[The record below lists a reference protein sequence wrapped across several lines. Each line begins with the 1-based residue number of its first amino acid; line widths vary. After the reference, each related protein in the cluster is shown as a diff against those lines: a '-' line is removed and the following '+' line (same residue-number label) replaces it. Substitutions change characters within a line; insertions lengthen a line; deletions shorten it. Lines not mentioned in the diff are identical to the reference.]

1 MNENAQKRG
10 RVRSEKGKKRKKTG
24 CDLRDSN
31 PAKGNENGKGRK
43 ETMRYYL
50 AIDIGASS
58 GRHILAHLENGKM
71 ITEEIYRF
79 QNGPEELTG
88 YDGKPHLTW
97 THERLFTEIL
107 NGLKKAKEIGKIP
120 YSVGIDTWGVDYAL
134 LDENDEVIGG
144 TYCYRDGRTEETIPA
159 VHEILPFE
167 ELFAKTGIAF
177 ATFNTVYQLF
187 DDKKTGRMDEA
198 KSMLMLPN
206 YFHFR
211 LTGVKKQEYCL
222 ATTTGM
228 VNAETHT
235 WDEEIIE
242 KLGYKKELFGE
253 LSQPGTVVGEFTD
266 EVAAI
271 VGYKAKVI
279 LPATHDTAS
288 AVLAA
293 PLDKQTPYIS
303 SGTWSLL
310 GVEQNK
316 AQTSESA
323 RKAGYSN
330 EGGVDGLVR
339 LQINIMGLWMIQQ
352 VRHELGDKYGFAEL
366 ADMARENPIDDF
378 INVNDQKFLAPE
390 SMIDAINETVG
401 RKLSVG
407 EMAYVI
413 YNNLARYYDRS
424 LKALEEVTGE
434 QYETLNI
441 IGGGS
446 KNMLLNELTM
456 QYTGKKVIT
465 GPTEGTAIGNLMMQ
479 MVGGGDIRD
488 VGEGRRIVKNS
499 FDITEL

>member
-1 MNENAQKRG
+1 
-10 RVRSEKGKKRKKTG
+10 
-24 CDLRDSN
+24 
-31 PAKGNENGKGRK
+31 
-43 ETMRYYL
+43 MRYYL

-58 GRHILAHLENGKM
+58 GRHIVAHLENGKM

-79 QNGPEELTG
+79 QNGPEDLTA
-88 YDGKPHLTW
+88 YDGKTHLMW
-97 THERLFTEIL
+97 THERLFNEIL
-107 NGLKKAKEIGKIP
+107 NGLKKAKELGKIP

-134 LDENDEVIGG
+134 LDENDQAIGG
-144 TYCYRDGRTEETIPA
+144 TYCYRDSRTETTIPA

-167 ELFAKTGIAF
+167 TLFAKTGIAF
-177 ATFNTVYQLF
+177 ASFNTVYQLL
-187 DDKKTGRMDEA
+187 DDKKTGRMAKA
-198 KSMLMLPN
+198 KSLLMLPD

-211 LTGVKKQEYCL
+211 LTGVKKQEYCN

-228 VNAETHT
+228 VNSITHT

-253 LSQPGTVVGEFTD
+253 LAQPGTVVGEFTD

-279 LPATHDTAS
+279 LPATHDTAR

-293 PLDKQTPYIS
+293 PLQEQTPYIS
-303 SGTWSLL
+303 SGPWSLL

-316 AQTSESA
+316 AHTSEAA

-330 EGGVDGLVR
+330 EGSVNEQFRV
-339 LQINIMGLWMIQQ
+339 QINIMGLWMIQQ
-352 VRHELGDKYGFAEL
+352 VRHELDDKYSFAEL
-366 ADMARENPIDDF
+366 ADMARVNPIDDY
-378 INVNDQKFLAPE
+378 INVNDQKFLAPD

-407 EMAYVI
+407 EMAYAI
-413 YNNLARYYDRS
+413 YNNLARYYDQS

-434 QYETLNI
+434 KYATLNI

-456 QYTGKKVIT
+456 EYTGKKIIT

-479 MVGGGDIRD
+479 MVGGGDVKD
-488 VGEGRRIVKNS
+488 VQEGRQIVKNS
-499 FDITEL
+499 FDIAEL

>member
-1 MNENAQKRG
+1 
-10 RVRSEKGKKRKKTG
+10 
-24 CDLRDSN
+24 
-31 PAKGNENGKGRK
+31 
-43 ETMRYYL
+43 MRYYL

-58 GRHILAHLENGKM
+58 GRHIVAHLENGKM

-79 QNGPEELTG
+79 QNGPEDLTA
-88 YDGKPHLTW
+88 YDGKTHLMW

-107 NGLKKAKEIGKIP
+107 NGLKKAKELGKVP

-134 LDENDEVIGG
+134 LDENDQAIGG
-144 TYCYRDGRTEETIPA
+144 TYCYRDSRTESTIPA
-159 VHEILPFE
+159 VHEIIPFE
-167 ELFAKTGIAF
+167 TLFAKTGIAL
-177 ATFNTVYQLF
+177 ASFNTVYQLL
-187 DDKKTGRMDEA
+187 DDKKTGRMAKA
-198 KSMLMLPN
+198 KSILMLPD

-211 LTGVKKQEYCL
+211 LTGVKKQEYCN

-228 VNAETHT
+228 VNSVTHT

-253 LSQPGTVVGEFTD
+253 LAQPGTVVGEFTD
-266 EVAAI
+266 EVAKI

-293 PLDKQTPYIS
+293 PLEAQTPYIS

-316 AQTSESA
+316 AHTSEAA
-323 RKAGYSN
+323 RTAGYSN
-330 EGGVDGLVR
+330 EGSVKGQFR

-352 VRHELGDKYGFAEL
+352 VRHELGDKYSFAEL
-366 ADMARENPIDDF
+366 ADMARVNPIDDY

-390 SMIDAINETVG
+390 SMIDVINETVG
-401 RKLSVG
+401 RQLSVG
-407 EMAYVI
+407 EMAYAI
-413 YNNLARYYDRS
+413 YNNLARYYDQS

-434 QYETLNI
+434 KYETLNI

-456 QYTGKKVIT
+456 QYTGKKIIT

-479 MVGGGDIRD
+479 MIGGGDIKD
-488 VGEGRRIVKNS
+488 VNEGRQIVKNS
-499 FDITEL
+499 FDIAEL